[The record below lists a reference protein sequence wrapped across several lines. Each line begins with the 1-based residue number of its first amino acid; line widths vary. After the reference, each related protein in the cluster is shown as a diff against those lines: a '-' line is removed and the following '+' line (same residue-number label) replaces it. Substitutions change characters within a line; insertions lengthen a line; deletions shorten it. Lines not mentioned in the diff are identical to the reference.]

1 MSEYVKMTLFGSYLA
16 VTGIF
21 CPENIQPVKQGG
33 KEREMKQECISNG
46 FRLTGDRMSDR
57 VAKHDGDNK
66 NGALSSAISC
76 SRWLIKQPVL
86 RAIP

>member
-33 KEREMKQECISNG
+33 KRKGNE
-46 FRLTGDRMSDR
+46 TGMYFEW
-57 VAKHDGDNK
+57 
-66 NGALSSAISC
+66 I
-76 SRWLIKQPVL
+76 PVN
-86 RAIP
+86 RRQNV